1 MTDRVVRKIGGS
13 TLPDSVADDRARE
26 FGSWAMD
33 SYGRVI
39 NYLARYYQAY
49 LDINLAPYGFSS
61 AHFPLLA
68 YLWEGHTGD
77 TQNSIAR
84 VLGVD
89 KGTISRNI
97 QALVRLGLI
106 VQNPCARDTRACTVE
121 LTEKG
126 WSLAEPVTAVA
137 RRWTDSITGE
147 MDPENIATVLSALQ
161 DMTVKAEDMLR
172 EAQMARAGM
181 GLVET
186 SGTSLI
192 AEVQASSSDGS

>member
-1 MTDRVVRKIGGS
+1 MTDRVVRNIGGS
-13 TLPDSVADDRARE
+13 TLPEAVTDDRARE
-26 FGSWAMD
+26 FGRWAMD

-49 LDINLAPYGFSS
+49 LDINLAQYGFSS

-126 WSLAEPVTAVA
+126 WSLSEPVTAIA
-137 RRWTDSITGE
+137 KHWTDSITGD
-147 MDPENIATVLSALQ
+147 MDPADVATLLTALQ
-161 DMTVKAEDMLR
+161 DMTVRAEDMMR

-181 GLVET
+181 SFADSAGTGLIT
-186 SGTSLI
+186 
-192 AEVQASSSDGS
+192 EVQTSAAERP

>member
-1 MTDRVVRKIGGS
+1 MSDGGKIGGP
-13 TLPDSVADDRARE
+13 TLPEIVADERAKE
-26 FGSWAMD
+26 FGRWAMD

-39 NYLARYYQAY
+39 NYLARYYQSY
-49 LDINLAPYGFSS
+49 LDINLAQYGFSS

-106 VQNPCARDTRACTVE
+106 VQNPCERDTRACTIE

-126 WSLAEPVTAVA
+126 WSLMEPVTAVA
-137 RRWTDSITGE
+137 MRWSDGITRDLDPADS
-147 MDPENIATVLSALQ
+147 ARLLAALQ
-161 DMTVKAEDMLR
+161 NMTVRGEELFR
-172 EAQMARAGM
+172 EAQVARAGLAL
-181 GLVET
+181 GGET
-186 SGTSLI
+186 EAAVVAG
-192 AEVQASSSDGS
+192 VASVAAKRS